1 MNIIDRVK
9 QFKQKRKLKKMD
21 EGEKVDQIIEYA
33 EKDPLKA
40 TELIEQIE
48 DSDKKIDAIEGIIDK
63 SDLAPEKV
71 ADIVDRR
78 LNFQEQI
85 RAYQN
90 SDIIKDN
97 LTEAQGMELVE
108 PILDAKGIK
117 AYEELYKMCG
127 KKTDFDIAN
136 YLSKHARK
144 NYDKEMI
151 QKIIVK
157 QIISNIGQYSDVI
170 HVRELLKPLRSN
182 AEKKEI
188 AGLVKTEVNAK
199 IRRLTE
205 DLDRLQEEIKLVTL
219 SNSDSKK
226 LKQLQTEKK
235 EKEKTLKRLRGFR
248 LIKIDQK
255 VEEAIPKKVEKP
267 KEEKKEK
274 EQKEEEL
281 SV

>member
-1 MNIIDRVK
+1 
-9 QFKQKRKLKKMD
+9 MD
-21 EGEKVDQIIEYA
+21 EKEKVDQIIEYA
-33 EKDPLKA
+33 EKNPIKA

-48 DSDKKIDAIEGIIDK
+48 DPDKKIDAIEGIIDI

-108 PILDAKGIK
+108 PILDARGIK

-136 YLSKHARK
+136 YLSKHAK
-144 NYDKEMI
+144 KKYDKAMI

-170 HVRELLKPLRSN
+170 HVRELLKPLRSET
-182 AEKKEI
+182 EKREV
-188 AGLVKTEVNAK
+188 AGLVKKEVNEK
-199 IRRLTE
+199 IKRLTE
-205 DLDRLQEEIKLVTL
+205 ELDRVQEEIKIVTL
-219 SNSDSKK
+219 GDHDGKK

-235 EKEKTLKRLRGFR
+235 EKEKIVKRLKSFR

-255 VEEAIPKKVEKP
+255 VEEAIPKEVEKP
-267 KEEKKEK
+267 KEETKDK